1 MIKKK
6 SGFTPIKSG
15 FTLLETM
22 IVIGIISLI
31 LPLIF
36 SIVFSITRQ
45 QAKVYVLSTVKREG
59 DNALSVIENLI
70 RTNAIGIY
78 SVQALSSKVCT
89 TASYDGGNGSSFYF
103 SDKDGNWFNFKTTT
117 DTGLLKIASDSSVI
131 STAIDLT
138 STKNTQISAFNI
150 SCDQTSS
157 TSSPIISIQFTI
169 AQKQTTSTRIE
180 DLASLNYST
189 KIKLRSY

>member
-6 SGFTPIKSG
+6 SGFT
-15 FTLLETM
+15 LLETI

-70 RTNAIGIY
+70 RTNAVAIY
-78 SVQALSSKVCT
+78 SDQALSTKVCT
-89 TASYDGGNGSSFYF
+89 TISFDGDNGSSFYF

-117 DTGLLKIASDSSVI
+117 DNNLLKIASNSS
-131 STAIDLT
+131 TLNMAIDLT
-138 STKNTQISAFNI
+138 STKNTQISSFNI

-157 TSSPIISIQFTI
+157 TTSPIISIQFTI
-169 AQKQTTSTRIE
+169 AQKQTNSTRIE

>member
-70 RTNAIGIY
+70 RNNAVGIY
-78 SVQALSSKVCT
+78 SDQTLLSQVCT
-89 TASYDGGNGSSFYF
+89 TISYDGSNGSSFYF

-117 DTGLLKIASDSSVI
+117 DTGLLKIASNSSVLN
-131 STAIDLT
+131 SVIDLT
-138 STKNTQISAFNI
+138 STKNTQISSFNI

-157 TSSPIISIQFTI
+157 ITSPIVSIQFTI
-169 AQKQTTSTRIE
+169 AQKQTTSTRVE

>member
-78 SVQALSSKVCT
+78 SDQTLSSKVCT

-103 SDKDGNWFNFKTTT
+103 SDKDGNWFNFKTTI
-117 DTGLLKIASDSSVI
+117 DTNLLKIASNSSTLN
-131 STAIDLT
+131 TAIDLT

>member
-78 SVQALSSKVCT
+78 SDQTLSSKVCT

-117 DTGLLKIASDSSVI
+117 DTGLLKIASNSSVLN
-131 STAIDLT
+131 SVIDLT
-138 STKNTQISAFNI
+138 STKNTQISLFNI

-157 TSSPIISIQFTI
+157 ITSPIVSIQFTI
-169 AQKQTTSTRIE
+169 AQKQTTSTRVE

>member
-6 SGFTPIKSG
+6 SGFT
-15 FTLLETM
+15 LLETI

-31 LPLIF
+31 LPIIF

-59 DNALSVIENLI
+59 DNALSVIENLV
-70 RTNAIGIY
+70 RNNAIAIY
-78 SVQALSSKVCT
+78 SDQALSSQVCT
-89 TASYDGGNGSSFYF
+89 TISYDGGSGSSFYF
-103 SDKDGNWFNFKTTT
+103 SDKDGNWFNFKTAT
-117 DTGLLKIASDSSVI
+117 DTELLKIASDSSVLN
-131 STAIDLT
+131 SAIELT
-138 STKNTQISAFNI
+138 SVKNTQISSFNI
-150 SCDQTSS
+150 SCDQTSEI
-157 TSSPIISIQFTI
+157 TSPIVSIQFTI
-169 AQKQTTSTRIE
+169 SQKQTTSTRIE

>member
-59 DNALSVIENLI
+59 DNALSVIENFI

-78 SVQALSSKVCT
+78 SDQTLSSKVCT